1 MKILVESK
9 LINHA
14 WQHVMDSGPANE
26 SKAKAVEIL
35 SSILRKEDN
44 AENDVEKLLYDLELK
59 YLRLLDKDGL
69 SRLVNVLRDIQG
81 LRTKLGLKSITDDIT
96 LEDEINQQLASYNP
110 WHNPTNK
117 PSDITDEDRKWAD
130 KEIEKHDDSQIP
142 TRSKEQNIQAIKD
155 SLAKDQGKIFPS
167 YIPIVKE
174 ADHNKRPVEF
184 NPPCAEY
191 CIPEVEKIM
200 EREVCNHR
208 AILEILDMLSEHKN
222 YNNELSYTIGCKAE
236 TLKAKL
242 VGKK

>member
-110 WHNPTNK
+110 WHNPTDK

-130 KEIEKHDDSQIP
+130 KEIEKHIE
-142 TRSKEQNIQAIKD
+142 TTNREAI
-155 SLAKDQGKIFPS
+155 I
-167 YIPIVKE
+167 
-174 ADHNKRPVEF
+174 
-184 NPPCAEY
+184 
-191 CIPEVEKIM
+191 
-200 EREVCNHR
+200 
-208 AILEILDMLSEHKN
+208 EILDMLSEHRN

-236 TLKAKL
+236 ELKAKL
-242 VGKK
+242 VGEK